1 MEAIALLSG
10 VKLLIDFFEGNW
22 TGVATGILLPP
33 PINEVSSLG
42 GSVYYLFDIDGNR
55 IGTKD
60 ISGIRQISG
69 SKISLSNKTRV
80 MLGFEKAKKNISF
93 QKDKNENIGFNKK

>member
-10 VKLLIDFFEGNW
+10 VKFLIDFFEGNW

-33 PINEVSSLG
+33 PISELYTLG
-42 GSVYYLFDIDGNR
+42 DSVYYLFDIDGNK

-69 SKISLSNKTRV
+69 SQVTLSNKNRA
-80 MLGFEKAKKNISF
+80 MLGFEKAKKKINF
-93 QKDKNENIGFNKK
+93 QKDNNNNLGFNKK